1 MSTPPSA
8 RVPRPEPTPRTG
20 LALLVVMV
28 GVLITAVDT
37 TIVILALPEIERSLH
52 VSLGSVIWVV
62 IGYLLV
68 LTLLTTQ
75 VGRLGDMF
83 GRVRM
88 YEAGFVVFVL
98 GSLLCGLAWSED
110 AIIGARLLQGV
121 GGALIA
127 ANSSAVIAETFPPER
142 RGQAFGFNAIGWNIG
157 AVLGIV
163 LGGLIVTT
171 VSWRWVFLI
180 NLAIGLGALAVALRV
195 LRDRGERRRQRLD
208 LLGMVVLGAGLFSLL
223 WAMVELASTPF
234 SAAIAT
240 ALVGGVLLVAAFV
253 GVERRQAQPM
263 LDLSLFRLPTL
274 GSSMLAA
281 LFQALG
287 SFAVLFLLLMY
298 LQGARRLSPLDASL
312 LLVPGYIIG
321 GVASPFVGRL
331 VDRIGPARPATA
343 GLAIQVA
350 ALLLYAQLGITTALW
365 MVAAISVLNGV
376 GSAAFFPANNAAV
389 MTVAPPRAFGVA
401 SGLLRTFA
409 NVGMIFSFS
418 LAVLIASR
426 SIPTRLAFAIFVGT
440 DRLGA
445 GAARVFTN
453 GLHSAFYVSTAL
465 LVLAAIFSAA
475 RLRPRAAVPAP
486 LGPPGMAGDS
496 TASPA
501 PSREPASARRRR

>member
-1 MSTPPSA
+1 MTPAAPSSDPA
-8 RVPRPEPTPRTG
+8 PRTG

-37 TIVILALPEIERSLH
+37 TIVILALPEIERTLH
-52 VSLGSVIWVV
+52 VGLGSVIWVV

-88 YEAGFVVFVL
+88 YEAGFVVFVV
-98 GSLLCGLAWSED
+98 GSLLCGLAWSEVS
-110 AIIGARLLQGV
+110 IIGARLVQGV

-142 RGQAFGFNAIGWNIG
+142 RGMAFGFNAIGWNIG

-163 LGGLIVTT
+163 LGGVIVTT

-180 NLAIGLGALAVALRV
+180 NLPIGLAALAVAVRV

-208 LLGMVVLGAGLFSLL
+208 PLGMTVLGAGLFAML
-223 WAMVELASTPF
+223 WAMIELGSSPP
-234 SAAIAT
+234 SPLIVT
-240 ALVGGVLLVAAFV
+240 ALGGGALLVLVFV
-253 GVERRQAQPM
+253 AIERRQAQPM

-274 GSSMLAA
+274 SASMLAA

-321 GVASPFVGRL
+321 GVASPVMGRL
-331 VDRIGPARPATA
+331 VDRIGAAVPATV
-343 GLAIQVA
+343 GLAIQVV
-350 ALLLYAQLGITTALW
+350 ALVLYAQLGVASPLW
-365 MVAAISVLNGV
+365 TVVVASTVNGI
-376 GSAAFFPANNAAV
+376 GAAAFFPANNAAV
-389 MTVAPPRAFGVA
+389 MKVAPPGAFGVA

-426 SIPTRLAFAIFVGT
+426 SIPTHLAFAIFVGT
-440 DRLGA
+440 GSLRA
-445 GAARVFTN
+445 GLAAIFIH
-453 GLHSAFYVSTAL
+453 GLHSAFYASTAL
-465 LVLAAIFSAA
+465 LVVAAVFSAA
-475 RLRPRAAVPAP
+475 RLRRRPLAAPAGAPGGRAGATAPAP
-486 LGPPGMAGDS
+486 DS
-496 TASPA
+496 AVSVLQ
-501 PSREPASARRRR
+501 R